1 MAIHAWQTRLLI
13 KRTNTAVST
22 CVIVRGELIYMAEK
36 SEQRQSNLME
46 VEAFFEDIFTY
57 PVDQDTAAIY
67 GRLKVDVINYYGPK
81 EKSKRRRIRIE
92 DLGVHENDLWIAAIA
107 IQHNLTVVSE
117 DNDFQRM
124 RDAAALQV
132 ENWLS

>member
-1 MAIHAWQTRLLI
+1 MYLLDTNHCSRVIFGDSRLANQLAD
-13 KRTNTAVST
+13 KARTNTAVST

-57 PVDQDTAAIY
+57 PVDQNTATIY
-67 GRLKVDVINYYGPK
+67 GQLKVAVINYFGPK
-81 EKSKRRRIRIE
+81 EKSKRRRVRIE
-92 DLGVHENDLWIAAIA
+92 DLGVHEND
-107 IQHNLTVVSE
+107 
-117 DNDFQRM
+117 FQRM
-124 RDAAALQV
+124 RDVSALQV